1 MGNEPEGP
9 GAELCSY
16 PPVDRWPDWAEQDP
30 RAWPNKSE
38 RHYRLIPTICFN
50 CEAACGLLAYVDKK
64 TGEIGKIE
72 GNPVHPASRGRLCA
86 KGLALMNQLQSA
98 DRVLYPMRRKGP
110 RGSNQWQRTSWDEVL
125 ETFGTRIRNAIQEGR
140 GEEVM
145 YHVGRPGHDG
155 YMERV
160 LQGWG
165 VDGHNSHV
173 NICSASARLGY
184 FLWQGADRP
193 SPDYANS
200 RCILLISAHL
210 ESGHYFN
217 PHAQRI
223 IEAKMAGCKLIVVDP
238 RLSNTASLADSWLA
252 PHPGTETALL
262 LAMAKVILDSG
273 RFDTRFMRRWVNWED
288 YEADGFV
295 ARGRTFEEFVDA
307 LRAHYARYS
316 PEYAE
321 RESGVPAEAIVQA
334 AKDVAEAGSRFASHV
349 WRASA
354 AGNLGGWQSARALVL
369 LHALTGSLG
378 TKGGV
383 SPNSWDKFVPEP
395 FKMPPAQQHWNEL
408 IYPPEWPLSHHEM
421 SQLLPHFLKEGR
433 GRLDVYFTRV
443 FNPVWTFPDGFS
455 WMEVLRDERMVG
467 LHAALTPVWSETAA
481 LADYVLPM
489 GLAWERHDIQS
500 QETHAGRWIGF
511 RQPVLRVFHELEHGE
526 KVRYS
531 YEANPGEVWEEDEFW
546 TSLSWQIDP
555 DGSMGIRQWFESQD
569 EPGTPMSEDEYYGYI
584 FDHSVPG
591 LPAAAEREGL
601 TPLQYM
607 RKYGAFEI
615 ARDLYSVN
623 ESPLPDAD
631 GTTSEGDVLKRD
643 GHTVGVF
650 EGDRAVVGYGTPS
663 RKLELFST
671 TMRDWK
677 WPEFALPEYIPSHVG
692 PQALGLA
699 GASKAVVDTEATS
712 DAGAIPC
719 VEAIPSAGA
728 IPDAEAIP
736 GAHGTPLVEW
746 PPHARG
752 EVLVLVPTY
761 RLPTLIHTR
770 NNNAKWLFEISHK
783 NPLLMSSADASRLR
797 LATGDLVKVHTEIGW
812 FVITLWVTEG
822 LKPGVVACSHHLG
835 RWRRDKDE
843 AIERWGSSVV
853 SVEEQ
858 EPGKWM
864 MRVKETTQP
873 WASSDPDSERIWWTD
888 TGVHQNLTFPVH
900 PDPVSGMQCW
910 HQVVK
915 VEKAEREDR
924 YGDVFVDTA
933 RAHQVYLKWKSLCR
947 PAPGPDGLRRPLWFA
962 RVARPAPEAYLMKPA
977 GEPAR

>member
-1 MGNEPEGP
+1 MEDEPQGP
-9 GAELCSY
+9 GTELGSY
-16 PPVDRWPDWAEQDP
+16 PPTDRWSDWVENDP
-30 RAWPNKSE
+30 RAWPKKAE

-50 CEAACGLLAYVDKK
+50 CEAACGLLAYVDKE

-86 KGLALMNQLQSA
+86 KGMAIMNQLQSP
-98 DRVLYPMRRKGP
+98 DRVLYPMKRKGR
-110 RGSNQWQRTSWDEVL
+110 RGSNQWERTTWDEVL
-125 ETFGTRIRNAIQEGR
+125 ETFGARIRRAIREGR

-165 VDGHNSHV
+165 IDGHNSHV
-173 NICSASARLGY
+173 NICSAAARLGY

-193 SPDYANS
+193 SPDYANA

-210 ESGHYFN
+210 EAGHYFN

-223 IEAKMAGCKLIVVDP
+223 IEAKTAGAKLIVVDP
-238 RLSNTASLADSWLA
+238 RLSNTASCADSWLA
-252 PHPGTETALL
+252 PHPGTEAAVL

-273 RFDTRFMRRWVNWED
+273 RFDAPFMRQWVNWEE

-295 ARGRTFEEFVDA
+295 ARGKTFEEFITA
-307 LRAHYARYS
+307 LKAHYARYT

-321 RESGVPAEAIVQA
+321 RESGVPADAIGQA
-334 AKDVAEAGSRFASHV
+334 ARDVADAGSRFASHV
-349 WRASA
+349 WRACA

-378 TKGGV
+378 TRGGL

-395 FKMPPAQQHWNEL
+395 FKAPPAQEHWNEL
-408 IYPPEWPLSHHEM
+408 LYPPEWPLSHHEL

-443 FNPVWTFPDGFS
+443 FNPVWTYPDGFS
-455 WMEVLRDERMVG
+455 WIEVLRDERLVG

-481 LADYVLPM
+481 FADYVLPM
-489 GLAWERHDIQS
+489 GLACERHDIQS
-500 QETHAGRWIGF
+500 QETQAGSWIGF
-511 RQPVLRVFHELEHGE
+511 RQPVLRVFRELEHGE
-526 KVRYS
+526 KVRCT

-546 TSLSWQIDP
+546 TSLSWHIDP
-555 DGSMGIRQWFESQD
+555 DGSMGIRQWFESQT
-569 EPGTPMSEDEYYGYI
+569 EPGTPVSVDEYYGHI

-591 LPAAAEREGL
+591 LPASAAQEGL
-601 TPLQYM
+601 TSLQYM
-607 RKYGAFEI
+607 RKYGAFEV
-615 ARDLYSVN
+615 ARDVYSVN
-623 ESPLPDAD
+623 ETPLSDALV
-631 GTTSEGDVLKRD
+631 TTQEGDLFSED
-643 GHTVGVF
+643 GLAVGVLA
-650 EGDRAVVGYGTPS
+650 GGRAVVGYETPS
-663 RKLELFST
+663 RKLELYST

-677 WPEFALPEYIPSHVG
+677 WPEFALPEYIRSHVG
-692 PQALGLA
+692 PEALAMA
-699 GASKAVVDTEATS
+699 GGATE
-712 DAGAIPC
+712 G
-719 VEAIPSAGA
+719 
-728 IPDAEAIP
+728 P
-736 GAHGTPLVEW
+736 GADGTPLVEW
-746 PPHARG
+746 PSHARG
-752 EVLVLVPTY
+752 EVLALVPTY
-761 RLPTLIHTR
+761 RLPTLIHSR

-783 NPLLMSSADASRLR
+783 NPLLMSNADASRLQMG
-797 LATGDLVKVHTEIGW
+797 TGDLVKVHTEIGW
-812 FVITLWVTEG
+812 FVISLWVTEG

-835 RWRRDKDE
+835 RWRRDRNE

-853 SVEEQ
+853 SIEEP

-864 MRVKETTQP
+864 LRVKEATQP
-873 WASSDPDSERIWWTD
+873 WVSADPDSQRIWWSD

-915 VEKAEREDR
+915 VEKAGGDDR

-933 RAHQVYLKWKSLCR
+933 LAHQVYLKWKGLCR
-947 PAPGPDGLRRPLWFA
+947 PAPGPGNLRRPLWFA
-962 RVARPAPEAYLMKPA
+962 RVARPTPEAYLMRTA
-977 GEPAR
+977 GGTPQ